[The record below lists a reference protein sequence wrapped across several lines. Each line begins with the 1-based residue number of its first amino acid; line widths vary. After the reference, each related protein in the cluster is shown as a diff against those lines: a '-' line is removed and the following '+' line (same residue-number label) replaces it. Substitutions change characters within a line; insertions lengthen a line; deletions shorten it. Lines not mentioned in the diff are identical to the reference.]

1 MRCPNCKCGT
11 KVIDSREIEN
21 GMATNR
27 RRECTVCGLRFS
39 TKEYIQG
46 NSRKTF
52 KKQKEKQMN
61 AKNVTAAENITIK
74 TKNIKDAIRKKEE
87 SPK

>member
-1 MRCPNCKCGT
+1 MRCPNCKHDT

-52 KKQKEKQMN
+52 KKNKRRSK
-61 AKNVTAAENITIK
+61 
-74 TKNIKDAIRKKEE
+74 
-87 SPK
+87 